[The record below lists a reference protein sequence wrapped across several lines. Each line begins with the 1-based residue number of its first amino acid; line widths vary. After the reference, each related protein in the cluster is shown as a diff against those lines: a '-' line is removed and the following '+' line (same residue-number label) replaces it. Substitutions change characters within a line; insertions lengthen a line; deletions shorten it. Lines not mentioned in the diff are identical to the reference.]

1 MNTQMFYT
9 GTDEDGN
16 DGYCATADDDE
27 GKEVILSQCFKE
39 GTTGVGKA
47 MHKVVDQLNT
57 IPTIAVR
64 YTMLQ
69 HGIRAE
75 MNGMRLTAKAPAA
88 SAIIKKE
95 FGLRKGLSKKKT
107 GVAFSMLLG
116 LAQMLREE
124 QRIDEKFNAMVEED
138 REANGEE

>member
-9 GTDEDGN
+9 GTDEEGN
-16 DGYCATADDDE
+16 DGYCATTHDDE

-47 MHKVVDQLNT
+47 MREIVEQLNT
-57 IPTIAVR
+57 IPTISMR
-64 YTMLQ
+64 YMMLQ

-75 MNGMRLTAKAPAA
+75 MRGMRLTSKAPAA
-88 SAIIKKE
+88 SAIIKNE

-107 GVAFSMLLG
+107 GVAFSMLLS
-116 LAQMLREE
+116 LAQMLLEE
-124 QRIDEKFNAMVEED
+124 QR
-138 REANGEE
+138 GEE